1 LVFPTPPVCEEGLGL
16 ESHGI
21 PDSSVTASSTFGL
34 QKPGNGRLYLKAKPG
49 TAGGWVAGNRSN
61 GSWFQV
67 KFGGWPKVT
76 KISTQGREDAPQWVT
91 KYRVSYSSDGIFF
104 KDYTKVIISF

>member
-1 LVFPTPPVCEEGLGL
+1 M
-16 ESHGI
+16 
-21 PDSSVTASSTFGL
+21 TASSTFGL